1 MYDVIIMMRGIRKYP
16 INIIAIAYDTFRTK
30 ITTGIMSANH
40 KPIRIFITVAVL
52 KEIKAF

>member
-1 MYDVIIMMRGIRKYP
+1 MRGIRKYP